1 MKTKQGGMMARRF
14 TQNSKTLL
22 NDRKHKNR
30 VVLSTLGTI
39 VSMLTI
45 LGLVITHVRA
55 GTSDFTFGTVG
66 DTGTSTNAQSVF
78 KAIGSTAA
86 SDSMFKFVQHVG
98 DYSYAELATPGP
110 SGTTAGTNAWC
121 QLVKDKVNE
130 GASLPSGNTLGE
142 NFPFM
147 LATGNHEATLSQ
159 PNPSLYGVV
168 GKTTPYH
175 NDQIEDLKNCLPNQF
190 ASHTT
195 TSPFVEGGASN
206 SNYAR
211 EYYYDYPSTN
221 PIARFIVTAPG
232 TAYNMTQTDGNGLYD
247 YSAGSDHYNWLS
259 GAIDSARS
267 GGIKWVVVTNHTN
280 YIAASSG
287 HDTDISSDYFN
298 LLLTKKV
305 DLILQGHNHIY
316 QRSKQLVNGVS
327 GCTTLVDNTY
337 NANCVASDGGATNTF
352 TKGEGAI
359 MAIVGMGGD
368 GLHSIN
374 SSDGDYSYFDANMGL
389 GSQDTFGFLKVA
401 VTDTQMTAS
410 FVHGTGQPTGFTDT
424 FTIEG
429 PADTTAP
436 ATSLTAPAASTTLS
450 GTTTLTATASD
461 NVGVTKVEFWEG
473 ATKLGEDITSPY
485 SYDWNTTTATNGAV
499 SLTAKAF
506 DAAGNSTVSASV
518 SATVSN
524 TSSDTTA
531 PATSLTAPV
540 ASATLSGTTT
550 LTATASDNVG
560 VTKVEFWEGAT
571 KLGED
576 ITSPYSY
583 DWNTT
588 TATNGAVSLTAKAFD
603 AAGNSTVSASVSAT
617 VSNTSSDTTAPAT
630 SLTAPVASATL
641 SGTTTLTA
649 TASDNVGVT
658 KVEFW
663 EGATK
668 LGEDITSPYSYD
680 WNTTTATNG
689 AVSLTA
695 KAFDA
700 AGNSTVSASVS
711 ATVSNTSSDTTAPA
725 TSLTAPAASTTLSG
739 TTTLTATASDNVGV
753 TKVEFWE
760 GATKL
765 GEDITSPY
773 SYDWNTTTATNG
785 AVSLTAK
792 AFDAAGNST
801 VSASVSATV
810 SNTSSDTTAPATSL
824 TAPAASTTLSGTTTL
839 TATASDNVGVTKVE
853 FWEGATKLGEDIT
866 SPYSYD
872 WNTTTATNGAVS
884 LTAKAFDAAGN
895 STVSASVS
903 ATVFNT
909 ANAVPT
915 VNLGTTASA
924 EPTPISKASMSV
936 TAGTCND
943 FRTAKTVT
951 ASGLTAPD
959 GNVTVLGGFD
969 FILGCSAAGGMATV
983 DITLGARYEDTSKL
997 RVYKTNGTTVTDVTA
1012 QMTIQ
1017 NTATSTVLRY
1027 TLTDGTGFDSD
1038 ATVNGAIDDPLYV
1051 GVLGAT
1057 TTAEELADTG
1067 TRLTSVL
1074 VGAAVLLTGSVY
1086 IFKQISRRYQLHR

>member
-1 MKTKQGGMMARRF
+1 MARRF
-14 TQNSKTLL
+14 TQNSKTLS
-22 NDRKHKNR
+22 NKRKRANR
-30 VVLSTLGTI
+30 VVLSAFGAI
-39 VSMLTI
+39 VSTLTI

-485 SYDWNTTTATNGAV
+485 SYDW
-499 SLTAKAF
+499 
-506 DAAGNSTVSASV
+506 D
-518 SATVSN
+518 
-524 TSSDTTA
+524 
-531 PATSLTAPV
+531 
-540 ASATLSGTTT
+540 
-550 LTATASDNVG
+550 
-560 VTKVEFWEGAT
+560 
-571 KLGED
+571 
-576 ITSPYSY
+576 
-583 DWNTT
+583 
-588 TATNGAVSLTAKAFD
+588 
-603 AAGNSTVSASVSAT
+603 
-617 VSNTSSDTTAPAT
+617 
-630 SLTAPVASATL
+630 
-641 SGTTTLTA
+641 
-649 TASDNVGVT
+649 
-658 KVEFW
+658 
-663 EGATK
+663 
-668 LGEDITSPYSYD
+668 
-680 WNTTTATNG
+680 
-689 AVSLTA
+689 
-695 KAFDA
+695 
-700 AGNSTVSASVS
+700 
-711 ATVSNTSSDTTAPA
+711 
-725 TSLTAPAASTTLSG
+725 
-739 TTTLTATASDNVGV
+739 
-753 TKVEFWE
+753 
-760 GATKL
+760 
-765 GEDITSPY
+765 
-773 SYDWNTTTATNG
+773 
-785 AVSLTAK
+785 
-792 AFDAAGNST
+792 
-801 VSASVSATV
+801 
-810 SNTSSDTTAPATSL
+810 
-824 TAPAASTTLSGTTTL
+824 
-839 TATASDNVGVTKVE
+839 
-853 FWEGATKLGEDIT
+853 
-866 SPYSYD
+866 
-872 WNTTTATNGAVS
+872 TTTATNGAVS

-969 FILGCSAAGGMATV
+969 FILGCSAAGGTATV